1 MPKGRKKRGRE
12 KPTDTWKTKQWFVV
26 EAPPIFQNK
35 EIALAPAQKIEDII
49 GRTFT
54 VTLFEL
60 TGNYKFMHLK
70 LFFRAHD
77 IKAGKIQTKYIGHDI
92 ARDYLRSLVRR
103 STTRIDGILN
113 LKTKDG
119 YGLRIFALM
128 FTQRRIKRSQQDAI
142 RSIMFE
148 QMQLAANQFSFEE
161 FINEAVMGKMADVL
175 YDQCKLIV
183 PIRNAEIMKIK
194 VVSEPIAEAA

>member
-1 MPKGRKKRGRE
+1 LGKGRKRGRE
-12 KPTDTWKTKQWFVV
+12 KPTDNWKTKQWFVV
-26 EAPPIFQNK
+26 EAPKMFENK
-35 EIALAPAQKIEDII
+35 EIALAPAQEIEQIL

-54 VTLFEL
+54 TTLFDL

-70 LFFRAHD
+70 LFFRAYD
-77 IKAGKIQTKYIGHDI
+77 IKAGKVQTKFHGSDI

-119 YGLRIFALM
+119 YQIRIFSLM

-142 RSIMFE
+142 RAIMFD
-148 QMQLAANQFSFEE
+148 QIKLAAEQFSFEE
-161 FINEAVMGKMADVL
+161 FVNEAVSGKMAGVL
-175 YDQCKLIV
+175 QDQCKSVV
-183 PIRNAEIMKIK
+183 PIRTADIMKIK
-194 VVSEPIAEAA
+194 VVGEPASAEA

>member
-1 MPKGRKKRGRE
+1 MGKGRKRGRE
-12 KPTDTWKTKQWFVV
+12 KTTDKWKTKQWFVV
-26 EAPPIFQNK
+26 EAPKIFENK
-35 EIALAPAQKIEDII
+35 EIAVAPAQQIEEIL
-49 GRTFT
+49 GRTFVT
-54 VTLFEL
+54 TLFDL

-70 LFFRAHD
+70 LFFRAQE

-119 YGLRIFALM
+119 YLLRIFALM

-142 RSIMFE
+142 RAIMFD
-148 QMQLAANQFSFEE
+148 QIKLAAEQFNFDE
-161 FINEAVMGKMADVL
+161 FINEAVSGKMAEVL
-175 YDQCKLIV
+175 LDQCKLVV
-183 PIRNAEIMKIK
+183 PIRSAEIMKIK
-194 VVSEPIAEAA
+194 VVQDPTIIAA